1 MFPLVSLI
9 LSIICSAL
17 ISILMRYGENRI
29 QNKMGMFIA
38 NYAVCS
44 VLSRVFIGRKPLF
57 TNAEGWWLVA
67 LFGAI
72 AGVLYLVSFVLLQK
86 NISKNGLSVS
96 AVFMKL
102 GVLVP
107 TVMAL
112 VIFHEQPHLTQFAGI
127 AIAIFAVILINYK
140 KESGAEKQTLWLI
153 MLLLGSG
160 FADAMANIFD
170 ELGNIELKDHYL
182 LITFL
187 CALLSSVILFLKDRK
202 RITGIDILLGVCIGV
217 PNYFS
222 SRFLLAALQEIP
234 ATIVYPVFSVMTV
247 VIITLAGIILFK
259 EKLDKRKNIAMGLIL
274 VALVLLNI

>member
-1 MFPLVSLI
+1 MISLI
-9 LSIICSAL
+9 LSIVCSAL
-17 ISILMRYGENRI
+17 ISILMRYGEEKI

-44 VLSRVFIGRKPLF
+44 GLSRVFMGWQPFF
-57 TNAEGWWLVA
+57 TNAEGWGTVT
-67 LFGAI
+67 LFGAV
-72 AGVLYLVSFVLLQK
+72 AGVLYLASFVLLQK

-107 TVMAL
+107 TVMAIL
-112 VIFHEQPHLTQFAGI
+112 VFHEQPRLTQFAGI
-127 AIAIFAVILINYK
+127 AIAIIAVILINYK
-140 KESGAEKQTLWLI
+140 KESGEVKQTIWLI

-160 FADAMANIFD
+160 LADAMANIFD
-170 ELGNIELKDHYL
+170 ELGNADLKDHYL

-202 RITGIDILLGVCIGV
+202 RISRNDVLLGVCIGI

-222 SRFLLAALQEIP
+222 SRFLIGALREIP
-234 ATIVYPVFSVMTV
+234 AMIVYPVFSVLTV
-247 VIITLAGIILFK
+247 VIITVAGMILFK
-259 EKLDKRKNIAMGLIL
+259 EKPDKRKTLAIILIL
-274 VALVLLNI
+274 FALVLLNI